1 MIPIEFFLLLGAIL
15 FSIGAYG
22 VVTKSNAII
31 VLMCIELM
39 LNAANINFVAFGAFH
54 PDIMGQAFVIVTIT
68 VAAAEVAVG
77 IAILL
82 KQVATKPVDILVF
95 VFGFTLAACMG
106 LNLIAASIVGGFFA
120 VINYRIKILALQK
133 AAPAAA
139 SAAAAEFDDD
149 EEEI

>member
-15 FSIGAYG
+15 FAIGAYG

-39 LNAANINFVAFGAFH
+39 LNAANMNFVAFGAFH

-82 KQVATKPVDILVF
+82 NAYKMRKTTELDED
-95 VFGFTLAACMG
+95 G
-106 LNLIAASIVGGFFA
+106 LTSM
-120 VINYRIKILALQK
+120 RW
-133 AAPAAA
+133 
-139 SAAAAEFDDD
+139 
-149 EEEI
+149 